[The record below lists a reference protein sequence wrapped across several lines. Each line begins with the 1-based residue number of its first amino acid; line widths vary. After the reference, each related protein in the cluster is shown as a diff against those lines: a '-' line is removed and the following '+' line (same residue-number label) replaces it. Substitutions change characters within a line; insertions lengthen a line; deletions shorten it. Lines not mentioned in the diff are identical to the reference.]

1 MGAAGA
7 VLAKR
12 GHVPP
17 AALAL
22 ALPGAAWGWGRQG
35 ACLSGSHT
43 APPEIA
49 IDWEPP
55 EGLRKAARSLNRR
68 ERARNTRGRRPAMEE
83 LEERLRRSNT
93 RFVDSL
99 HRIIETYNYPFE
111 DDILV
116 SMESL
121 TYDTPVGPQLWGDM
135 SEKNINKW
143 KKKLHKRATQ
153 CQKTTESRKQ
163 WISDFEDED
172 LKVHQE
178 PARKS
183 FIDSYEEIQV
193 ADTDTESE
201 ADLVSIR
208 RKFENVHL
216 KEDILLVNPSE
227 LEMREKVRVRVDVIV
242 QDDERN
248 IPKWI
253 MVAPGEKSKRL
264 HVTPIKS
271 CHGDMTKSPVDKITT
286 VPRHIPFLEK
296 NETGYDS
303 FMEEYQSANEECSW
317 SNVTLADLYPGM
329 VETLS
334 KLMNRHAQKKAA
346 DSIIR
351 HYKYRG
357 WPPRKSKLNVTIE
370 RIRRFRTSKL
380 KPMLPNTH
388 SNDHKL
394 PVGNNLNE
402 SNQLLH
408 NGKCQTQ
415 CVTNGEF
422 GVVSYPHV
430 NTSEM
435 EIHWP
440 GNLEDNSYIPRIDQ
454 NISESVFPNVTARTF
469 LTEGPSQTTMSLHD
483 SKGSPNGKLPEVL
496 SLECSSVTCTMFP
509 CLVKESKNGKIDNT
523 AFDGT
528 SGFRLSTC
536 NLNGDANTFP
546 PLKNYSPVRT
556 SNALIRNPEIKTFMG
571 GLQRSHSFSS
581 LPVNQSPVKTLQK
594 YEEEFEKLYQKLCPK
609 ELQKP
614 LKSRKPPSNPKEKE
628 RLIKSYFCNSVKSLK
643 KYDSAFDEVYQR
655 LCSEGFPKLPTFL
668 RASNLRKYEGIQMS
682 ETVNAL
688 INSPIRTLPAVNRIK
703 RVADFHNEDLLSS
716 PVKRLKNI
724 PEDFFPRASNQSP
737 HRKNINPQTTGLDFS
752 SVMDGIVPGIFDSPN
767 CQSQASENFDSGFHM
782 SSDHTFPVSPSTF
795 VQESRIANVYAR
807 IPRTLQNNGS
817 SRSAQKY

>member
-1 MGAAGA
+1 MVAPS
-7 VLAKR
+7 R
-12 GHVPP
+12 GRCV
-17 AALAL
+17 
-22 ALPGAAWGWGRQG
+22 RQRRRRSQ
-35 ACLSGSHT
+35 ASYCRAH
-43 APPEIA
+43 A
-49 IDWEPP
+49 
-55 EGLRKAARSLNRR
+55 AAREGGGSSAR
-68 ERARNTRGRRPAMEE
+68 ETEVPQ
-83 LEERLRRSNT
+83 
-93 RFVDSL
+93 
-99 HRIIETYNYPFE
+99 YNYPFE

-121 TYDTPVGPQLWGDM
+121 TYDTPIGPQLWGDM
-135 SEKNINKW
+135 SEKNINEW

-153 CQKTTESRKQ
+153 CQKITESRKQ

-208 RKFENVHL
+208 RKFENVNL
-216 KEDILLVNPSE
+216 KEDIRLLNPSE

-253 MVAPGEKSKRL
+253 MVAPEEKSKRL
-264 HVTPIKS
+264 HVTSPWQDLM
-271 CHGDMTKSPVDKITT
+271 GMTKSPVDKIT

-317 SNVTLADLYPGM
+317 NNVTLADLYPGM

-334 KLMNRHAQKKAA
+334 KLMNKHSQKKAA

-380 KPMLPNTH
+380 KPMLPNTN

-394 PVGNNLNE
+394 PVRNNLNE
-402 SNQLLH
+402 SNQLLQD
-408 NGKCQTQ
+408 GKCPTQ
-415 CVTNGEF
+415 CVTNGES

-430 NTSEM
+430 NTTEM
-435 EIHWP
+435 EIDWP
-440 GNLEDNSYIPRIDQ
+440 QNLEDNSYIQRIDQ
-454 NISESVFPNVTARTF
+454 NISDSVFPNVTARTEETF
-469 LTEGPSQTTMSLHD
+469 LTEGPSQTTMTLHD

-496 SLECSSVTCTMFP
+496 SLGCSSVTCTTSP
-509 CLVKESKNGKIDNT
+509 CLVKESKNGKIDNIV
-523 AFDGT
+523 FDGT
-528 SGFRLSTC
+528 SGFHLSTC

-546 PLKNYSPVRT
+546 PLNSYSLVRT
-556 SNALIRNPEIKTFMG
+556 SNALIRNPEIKTFRG
-571 GLQRSHSFSS
+571 GVSLQRSHSFSS
-581 LPVNQSPVKTLQK
+581 LPVNQSPVKTRQK
-594 YEEEFEKLYQKLCPK
+594 CEEEFEKLYQKLCPK

-614 LKSRKPPSNPKEKE
+614 LKIRKPPSNPKEKE
-628 RLIKSYFCNSVKSLK
+628 RLIKSYFCNSVKSHK

-688 INSPIRTLPAVNRIK
+688 INSPIRTLPAVTRIK

-752 SVMDGIVPGIFDSPN
+752 SVMDGIVPGIFDGPN
-767 CQSQASENFDSGFHM
+767 CQSQSSENFDSGFHT
-782 SSDHTFPVSPSTF
+782 SSNHTFPVSPSIF
-795 VQESRIANVYAR
+795 VQGYPENSATIMGERKAQAFFWEDFIAKDTQGAFLEGYREN
-807 IPRTLQNNGS
+807 IIL
-817 SRSAQKY
+817 

>member
-1 MGAAGA
+1 MVANAFFSSCQ
-7 VLAKR
+7 
-12 GHVPP
+12 PP
-17 AALAL
+17 LDWVALRDQSSS
-22 ALPGAAWGWGRQG
+22 PRVTPPVYQRPKPITSEESGRSPVRDSYG
-35 ACLSGSHT
+35 IACPWCTFTSHHLS
-43 APPEIA
+43 
-49 IDWEPP
+49 
-55 EGLRKAARSLNRR
+55 
-68 ERARNTRGRRPAMEE
+68 
-83 LEERLRRSNT
+83 
-93 RFVDSL
+93 
-99 HRIIETYNYPFE
+99 YNYPFE

-121 TYDTPVGPQLWGDM
+121 TYDTPIGPQLWGDM
-135 SEKNINKW
+135 SEKNINEW

-153 CQKTTESRKQ
+153 CQKITESRKQ

-208 RKFENVHL
+208 RKFENVNL

-264 HVTPIKS
+264 HVTSPWQDLM
-271 CHGDMTKSPVDKITT
+271 GMTKSPVDKIT
-286 VPRHIPFLEK
+286 VPRHVPFLEK

-317 SNVTLADLYPGM
+317 NNVTLADLYPGM

-334 KLMNRHAQKKAA
+334 KLMNKHSQKKAA

-380 KPMLPNTH
+380 KPMLPNTN

-402 SNQLLH
+402 SNQLVQD
-408 NGKCQTQ
+408 GKCPTQ
-415 CVTNGEF
+415 CVTNGES

-435 EIHWP
+435 EIDWP
-440 GNLEDNSYIPRIDQ
+440 GNLEDNSYIQRIDQ
-454 NISESVFPNVTARTF
+454 NISESVFPNVTARTEETF
-469 LTEGPSQTTMSLHD
+469 LTEGPSQTTMTLHD
-483 SKGSPNGKLPEVL
+483 SKGTPNEKLPEVL
-496 SLECSSVTCTMFP
+496 SLGCSSVTCTTSS
-509 CLVKESKNGKIDNT
+509 CLMKESKNGKIDNT
-523 AFDGT
+523 ASDGT
-528 SGFRLSTC
+528 SGFHLSTC

-546 PLKNYSPVRT
+546 PLNNYSLVRT
-556 SNALIRNPEIKTFMG
+556 SNALVRNPEIKTFRG
-571 GLQRSHSFSS
+571 GVSLQRSHSFSS
-581 LPVNQSPVKTLQK
+581 LPVNQSPVKTRQK
-594 YEEEFEKLYQKLCPK
+594 CEEEFEKLYQKLCPK

-614 LKSRKPPSNPKEKE
+614 LKIRKPPSNPKEKE
-628 RLIKSYFCNSVKSLK
+628 RLIKSYFCNSVKSHK
-643 KYDSAFDEVYQR
+643 KCDSAFDEVYQR

-682 ETVNAL
+682 KTVNAL
-688 INSPIRTLPAVNRIK
+688 INSPIRTLPAVTRIK

-767 CQSQASENFDSGFHM
+767 CQSQASENFDSGFHT
-782 SSDHTFPVSPSTF
+782 SSDHTFPVSPSIF
-795 VQESRIANVYAR
+795 VQGYPENSTRIMGER
-807 IPRTLQNNGS
+807 K
-817 SRSAQKY
+817 AQAFFWEDFIAKDTQGAFLEGYRENIIL

>member
-1 MGAAGA
+1 
-7 VLAKR
+7 
-12 GHVPP
+12 
-17 AALAL
+17 
-22 ALPGAAWGWGRQG
+22 
-35 ACLSGSHT
+35 
-43 APPEIA
+43 
-49 IDWEPP
+49 
-55 EGLRKAARSLNRR
+55 
-68 ERARNTRGRRPAMEE
+68 MEE
-83 LEERLRRSNT
+83 LEERLRRSNA

-99 HRIIETYNYPFE
+99 QRIIEKYNYPFE

-121 TYDTPVGPQLWGDM
+121 TYDTPIGPQLWGDM
-135 SEKNINKW
+135 SEKNINEW

-153 CQKTTESRKQ
+153 CQKITESRKQ

-208 RKFENVHL
+208 RKFENVNL
-216 KEDILLVNPSE
+216 KEDIRLLNPSE

-253 MVAPGEKSKRL
+253 MVAPEEKSKRL
-264 HVTPIKS
+264 HVTSPWRDLM
-271 CHGDMTKSPVDKITT
+271 GMTKSPVADKIT

-317 SNVTLADLYPGM
+317 NNVTLADLYPGM

-334 KLMNRHAQKKAA
+334 KLMNKHSQKKAA

-380 KPMLPNTH
+380 KPMLPNTN

-394 PVGNNLNE
+394 PVRNNLNE
-402 SNQLLH
+402 SNQLLQD
-408 NGKCQTQ
+408 GKCPTQ
-415 CVTNGEF
+415 CVTNGES

-430 NTSEM
+430 NTTEM
-435 EIHWP
+435 EIDWP
-440 GNLEDNSYIPRIDQ
+440 QNLEDNSYIQRIDQ
-454 NISESVFPNVTARTF
+454 NISESVFPNVTARTEETF
-469 LTEGPSQTTMSLHD
+469 LTEGPSQTTMTLHD
-483 SKGSPNGKLPEVL
+483 SKSSPNGKLPEVL
-496 SLECSSVTCTMFP
+496 SLGCSSVTCTTSP

-523 AFDGT
+523 AFDST
-528 SGFRLSTC
+528 SGFHLSTC

-546 PLKNYSPVRT
+546 PLNSYSLVRT
-556 SNALIRNPEIKTFMG
+556 SNALIRNPEIKTFRG
-571 GLQRSHSFSS
+571 GVSLQRSHSFSS
-581 LPVNQSPVKTLQK
+581 LPVNQSPVKTRQK
-594 YEEEFEKLYQKLCPK
+594 CEEEFEKLYQKLCPK

-614 LKSRKPPSNPKEKE
+614 LKIRKPPSNPKEKE
-628 RLIKSYFCNSVKSLK
+628 RLIKSYFCSSVKSHK

-688 INSPIRTLPAVNRIK
+688 INSPIRTLPAVTRIK

-752 SVMDGIVPGIFDSPN
+752 SVMDGIAPGIFDGPN
-767 CQSQASENFDSGFHM
+767 CQSQSSENFNPGLQISM
-782 SSDHTFPVSPSTF
+782 QVSLGHCKIMAHPEVHKNINKGYPENSATIMGERKAQAF
-795 VQESRIANVYAR
+795 FWEDFIAKDTQGAFLEGYREN
-807 IPRTLQNNGS
+807 IIL
-817 SRSAQKY
+817 

>member
-1 MGAAGA
+1 M
-7 VLAKR
+7 R
-12 GHVPP
+12 RP
-17 AALAL
+17 
-22 ALPGAAWGWGRQG
+22 
-35 ACLSGSHT
+35 
-43 APPEIA
+43 
-49 IDWEPP
+49 
-55 EGLRKAARSLNRR
+55 SLNF
-68 ERARNTRGRRPAMEE
+68 AK
-83 LEERLRRSNT
+83 
-93 RFVDSL
+93 
-99 HRIIETYNYPFE
+99 YNYPFE

-121 TYDTPVGPQLWGDM
+121 TYDTPIGPQLWGDM
-135 SEKNINKW
+135 SEKNINEW

-153 CQKTTESRKQ
+153 CQKTTETRKQ

-172 LKVHQE
+172 LKVPQE

-208 RKFENVHL
+208 RKFENVNL

-227 LEMREKVRVRVDVIV
+227 LEMREKVKVRVDVIV

-264 HVTPIKS
+264 HITSPWQDLM
-271 CHGDMTKSPVDKITT
+271 GMTKSPVDKITL
-286 VPRHIPFLEK
+286 PRHVPFLEK

-317 SNVTLADLYPGM
+317 NNVTLADLYPGM

-334 KLMNRHAQKKAA
+334 KLMNKHSQKKAA

-351 HYKYRG
+351 HYKHRG

-380 KPMLPNTH
+380 KPMLLNTN

-402 SNQLLH
+402 RNQLH
-408 NGKCQTQ
+408 DGKCQTR
-415 CVTNGEF
+415 CVTNGES
-422 GVVSYPHV
+422 GMVSYPHGS
-430 NTSEM
+430 TSEM
-435 EIHWP
+435 EIDWP
-440 GNLEDNSYIPRIDQ
+440 GNLEDNSYIQRIDQ
-454 NISESVFPNVTARTF
+454 NISESVFPNVTARTEETF
-469 LTEGPSQTTMSLHD
+469 LTEGPPQTTVSLHD

-496 SLECSSVTCTMFP
+496 SLGCFSVTCTTSP
-509 CLVKESKNGKIDNT
+509 CLVKESKNGKTDNT

-528 SGFRLSTC
+528 SGFHLSTC

-546 PLKNYSPVRT
+546 PLNNYSLVRT
-556 SNALIRNPEIKTFMG
+556 SNTLIRNPEIKTFRG
-571 GLQRSHSFSS
+571 GFSLQRSHSFSS
-581 LPVNQSPVKTLQK
+581 LPVNQSPVKTHQK
-594 YEEEFEKLYQKLCPK
+594 CEDEFEKLYQKLCPK

-614 LKSRKPPSNPKEKE
+614 LKIRKPLSNTKEKE
-628 RLIKSYFCNSVKSLK
+628 RLIKSYFCNSVKSHK

-688 INSPIRTLPAVNRIK
+688 INSPIRTLPAVTRIK

-716 PVKRLKNI
+716 PVKKLKNI
-724 PEDFFPRASNQSP
+724 PDDIFPRASNQSP

-767 CQSQASENFDSGFHM
+767 CQSQASENFDSGFHT
-782 SSDHTFPVSPSTF
+782 SSNHTYPVSPSTF
-795 VQESRIANVYAR
+795 VQESRIANVYAS
-807 IPRTLQNNGS
+807 IPRTLQSNGS

>member
-1 MGAAGA
+1 
-7 VLAKR
+7 
-12 GHVPP
+12 
-17 AALAL
+17 
-22 ALPGAAWGWGRQG
+22 
-35 ACLSGSHT
+35 
-43 APPEIA
+43 
-49 IDWEPP
+49 
-55 EGLRKAARSLNRR
+55 
-68 ERARNTRGRRPAMEE
+68 MEE
-83 LEERLRRSNT
+83 LAERLRRSNA

-99 HRIIETYNYPFE
+99 QRIIAKYNYPFE

-121 TYDTPVGPQLWGDM
+121 TYDTPIGPQLWGDM
-135 SEKNINKW
+135 SEKNINEW

-153 CQKTTESRKQ
+153 CQKITESRKQ

-172 LKVHQE
+172 LKVHQVYKLNMESEVQTGFFLAHRLPTE

-208 RKFENVHL
+208 RKFENVNL

-264 HVTPIKS
+264 HVTSPWQDLM
-271 CHGDMTKSPVDKITT
+271 GMTKSPVADKIT
-286 VPRHIPFLEK
+286 VPRHVPFLEK

-317 SNVTLADLYPGM
+317 NNVTLADLYPGM

-334 KLMNRHAQKKAA
+334 KLMNKHSQKKAA

-380 KPMLPNTH
+380 KPMLPNTN

-402 SNQLLH
+402 SNQLVQD
-408 NGKCQTQ
+408 GKCPTQ
-415 CVTNGEF
+415 CVTNGES

-435 EIHWP
+435 EIDWP
-440 GNLEDNSYIPRIDQ
+440 GNLEDNSYIQRIDQ
-454 NISESVFPNVTARTF
+454 NISESVFPNVTARTEETF
-469 LTEGPSQTTMSLHD
+469 LTEGPSQTTMTLHD
-483 SKGSPNGKLPEVL
+483 SKGTPNEKLPEVL
-496 SLECSSVTCTMFP
+496 SLGCSSVTCTTSS
-509 CLVKESKNGKIDNT
+509 CLMKESKNGKIDNT
-523 AFDGT
+523 ASDGT
-528 SGFRLSTC
+528 SGFHLSTC

-546 PLKNYSPVRT
+546 PLNNYSLVRT
-556 SNALIRNPEIKTFMG
+556 SNALVRNPEIKTFRG
-571 GLQRSHSFSS
+571 GVSLQRSHSFSS
-581 LPVNQSPVKTLQK
+581 LPVNQSPVKTRQK
-594 YEEEFEKLYQKLCPK
+594 CEEEFEKLYQKLCPK

-614 LKSRKPPSNPKEKE
+614 LKIRKPPSNPKEKE
-628 RLIKSYFCNSVKSLK
+628 RLIKSYFCNSVKSHK
-643 KYDSAFDEVYQR
+643 KCDSAFDEVYQR

-682 ETVNAL
+682 KTVNAL
-688 INSPIRTLPAVNRIK
+688 INSPIRTLPAVTRIK

-767 CQSQASENFDSGFHM
+767 CQSQASENFDSGFHT
-782 SSDHTFPVSPSTF
+782 SSDHTFPVSPSIF
-795 VQESRIANVYAR
+795 VQGYPENSTRIMGER
-807 IPRTLQNNGS
+807 K
-817 SRSAQKY
+817 AQAFFWEDFIAKDTQGAFLEGYRENIIL

>member
-1 MGAAGA
+1 
-7 VLAKR
+7 
-12 GHVPP
+12 
-17 AALAL
+17 
-22 ALPGAAWGWGRQG
+22 
-35 ACLSGSHT
+35 
-43 APPEIA
+43 
-49 IDWEPP
+49 
-55 EGLRKAARSLNRR
+55 
-68 ERARNTRGRRPAMEE
+68 
-83 LEERLRRSNT
+83 
-93 RFVDSL
+93 
-99 HRIIETYNYPFE
+99 
-111 DDILV
+111 
-116 SMESL
+116 MESL
-121 TYDTPVGPQLWGDM
+121 TYDTPIGPQLWGDM
-135 SEKNINKW
+135 SEKNINEW

-153 CQKTTESRKQ
+153 CQKTTETRKQ

-172 LKVHQE
+172 LKVPQE

-208 RKFENVHL
+208 RKFENVNL

-227 LEMREKVRVRVDVIV
+227 LEMREKVKVRVDVIV

-264 HVTPIKS
+264 HITSPWQDLM
-271 CHGDMTKSPVDKITT
+271 GMTKSPVADKITL
-286 VPRHIPFLEK
+286 PRHVPFLEK

-317 SNVTLADLYPGM
+317 NNVTLADLYPGM

-334 KLMNRHAQKKAA
+334 KLMNKHSQKKAA

-351 HYKYRG
+351 HYKHRG

-380 KPMLPNTH
+380 KPMLLNTN

-402 SNQLLH
+402 RNQLH
-408 NGKCQTQ
+408 DGKCQTR
-415 CVTNGEF
+415 CVTNGES
-422 GVVSYPHV
+422 GMVSYPHGS
-430 NTSEM
+430 TSEM
-435 EIHWP
+435 EIDWP
-440 GNLEDNSYIPRIDQ
+440 GNLEDNSYIQRIDQ
-454 NISESVFPNVTARTF
+454 NISESVFPNVTARTEETF
-469 LTEGPSQTTMSLHD
+469 LTEGPPQTTVSLHD

-496 SLECSSVTCTMFP
+496 SLGCFSVTCTTSP
-509 CLVKESKNGKIDNT
+509 CLVKESKNGKTDNT

-528 SGFRLSTC
+528 SGFHLSTC

-546 PLKNYSPVRT
+546 PLNNYSLVRT
-556 SNALIRNPEIKTFMG
+556 SNTLIRNPEIKTFRG
-571 GLQRSHSFSS
+571 GFSLQRSHSFSS
-581 LPVNQSPVKTLQK
+581 LPVNQSPVKTHQK
-594 YEEEFEKLYQKLCPK
+594 CEDEFEKLYQKLCPK

-614 LKSRKPPSNPKEKE
+614 LKIRKPLSNTKEKE
-628 RLIKSYFCNSVKSLK
+628 RLIKSYFCNSVKSHK

-688 INSPIRTLPAVNRIK
+688 INSPIRTLPAVTRIK

-716 PVKRLKNI
+716 PVKKLKNI
-724 PEDFFPRASNQSP
+724 PDDIFPRASNQSP

-767 CQSQASENFDSGFHM
+767 CQSQASENFDSGFHT
-782 SSDHTFPVSPSTF
+782 SSNHTYPVSPSTF
-795 VQESRIANVYAR
+795 VQESRIANVYAS
-807 IPRTLQNNGS
+807 IPRTLQSNGS

>member
-1 MGAAGA
+1 
-7 VLAKR
+7 
-12 GHVPP
+12 
-17 AALAL
+17 
-22 ALPGAAWGWGRQG
+22 
-35 ACLSGSHT
+35 
-43 APPEIA
+43 
-49 IDWEPP
+49 
-55 EGLRKAARSLNRR
+55 
-68 ERARNTRGRRPAMEE
+68 MEE
-83 LEERLRRSNT
+83 LEERLRRSNA

-99 HRIIETYNYPFE
+99 QRIIEKYNYPFE

-121 TYDTPVGPQLWGDM
+121 TYDTPIGPQLWGDM
-135 SEKNINKW
+135 SEKNINEW

-153 CQKTTESRKQ
+153 CQKTTETRKQ

-172 LKVHQE
+172 LKVPQE

-208 RKFENVHL
+208 RKFENVNL

-227 LEMREKVRVRVDVIV
+227 LEMREKVKVRVDVIV

-264 HVTPIKS
+264 HITSPWQDLM
-271 CHGDMTKSPVDKITT
+271 GMTKSPVDKITL
-286 VPRHIPFLEK
+286 PRHVPFLEK

-317 SNVTLADLYPGM
+317 NNVTLADLYPGM

-334 KLMNRHAQKKAA
+334 KLMNKHSQKKAA

-351 HYKYRG
+351 HYKHRG

-380 KPMLPNTH
+380 KPMLLNTN

-402 SNQLLH
+402 RNQLH
-408 NGKCQTQ
+408 DGKCQTR
-415 CVTNGEF
+415 CVTNGES
-422 GVVSYPHV
+422 GMVSYPHGS
-430 NTSEM
+430 TSEM
-435 EIHWP
+435 EIDWP
-440 GNLEDNSYIPRIDQ
+440 GNLEDNSYIQRIDQ
-454 NISESVFPNVTARTF
+454 NISESVFPNVTARTEETF
-469 LTEGPSQTTMSLHD
+469 LTEGPPQTTVSLHD

-496 SLECSSVTCTMFP
+496 SLGCFSVTCTTSP
-509 CLVKESKNGKIDNT
+509 CLVKESKNGKTDNT

-528 SGFRLSTC
+528 SGFHLSTC

-546 PLKNYSPVRT
+546 PLNNYSLVRT
-556 SNALIRNPEIKTFMG
+556 SNTLIRNPEIKTFRG
-571 GLQRSHSFSS
+571 GFSLQRSHSFSS
-581 LPVNQSPVKTLQK
+581 LPVNQSPVKTHQK
-594 YEEEFEKLYQKLCPK
+594 CEDEFEKLYQKLCPK

-614 LKSRKPPSNPKEKE
+614 LKIRKPLSNTKEKE
-628 RLIKSYFCNSVKSLK
+628 RLIKSYFCNSVKSHK

-688 INSPIRTLPAVNRIK
+688 INSPIRTLPAVTRIK

-716 PVKRLKNI
+716 PVKKLKNI
-724 PEDFFPRASNQSP
+724 PDDIFPRASNQSP

-767 CQSQASENFDSGFHM
+767 CQSQASENFDSGFHT
-782 SSDHTFPVSPSTF
+782 SSNHTYPVSPSTF
-795 VQESRIANVYAR
+795 VQESRIANVYAS
-807 IPRTLQNNGS
+807 IPRTLQSNGS

>member
-1 MGAAGA
+1 MRSEEAGGAG
-7 VLAKR
+7 
-12 GHVPP
+12 
-17 AALAL
+17 
-22 ALPGAAWGWGRQG
+22 
-35 ACLSGSHT
+35 
-43 APPEIA
+43 
-49 IDWEPP
+49 
-55 EGLRKAARSLNRR
+55 
-68 ERARNTRGRRPAMEE
+68 RPAMEE
-83 LEERLRRSNT
+83 LEERLRRSNA

-99 HRIIETYNYPFE
+99 QRIIEKYNYPFE

-121 TYDTPVGPQLWGDM
+121 TYDTPIGPQLWGDM
-135 SEKNINKW
+135 SEKNINEW

-153 CQKTTESRKQ
+153 CQKTTETRKQ

-172 LKVHQE
+172 LKVPQE

-208 RKFENVHL
+208 RKFENVNL
-216 KEDILLVNPSE
+216 KEDNLLVNPSE
-227 LEMREKVRVRVDVIV
+227 LEMREKVKVRVDVIV

-264 HVTPIKS
+264 HITSPWQDLM
-271 CHGDMTKSPVDKITT
+271 GMTKSPVADKITL
-286 VPRHIPFLEK
+286 PRHVPFLEK

-317 SNVTLADLYPGM
+317 NNVTLADLYPGM

-334 KLMNRHAQKKAA
+334 KLMNKHSQKKAA

-351 HYKYRG
+351 HYKHRG

-380 KPMLPNTH
+380 KPMLPNTN

-408 NGKCQTQ
+408 DGKCQTR
-415 CVTNGEF
+415 CVTNGES
-422 GVVSYPHV
+422 GMVSYPHV

-435 EIHWP
+435 EIDWP
-440 GNLEDNSYIPRIDQ
+440 GNLEDNSYIQRIDQ
-454 NISESVFPNVTARTF
+454 NISESVFPNVTARTEETF
-469 LTEGPSQTTMSLHD
+469 LTEGLPQTTVSLHD

-496 SLECSSVTCTMFP
+496 SLGCFSVTCTTSP
-509 CLVKESKNGKIDNT
+509 CLVKESKNGKNDNT

-528 SGFRLSTC
+528 SGFHLSTC

-546 PLKNYSPVRT
+546 PLNYSLVRT
-556 SNALIRNPEIKTFMG
+556 SNALIRNPEIKTFRG
-571 GLQRSHSFSS
+571 GFSLQRSHSFSS
-581 LPVNQSPVKTLQK
+581 LPVNQSPVKTHQK
-594 YEEEFEKLYQKLCPK
+594 CEDEFEKLYQKLCPK

-614 LKSRKPPSNPKEKE
+614 LKIRKPLSNTKEKE
-628 RLIKSYFCNSVKSLK
+628 RLIKSYFCNSVKSHK

-688 INSPIRTLPAVNRIK
+688 INSPIRTLPAVTRIK

-716 PVKRLKNI
+716 PVKKLKNI
-724 PEDFFPRASNQSP
+724 PEDIFPRASNQSP
-737 HRKNINPQTTGLDFS
+737 HRKNINPQTTSLDFS
-752 SVMDGIVPGIFDSPN
+752 RVMDGIVPGIFDSPN
-767 CQSQASENFDSGFHM
+767 CQSQASENFDSGFHT
-782 SSDHTFPVSPSTF
+782 SSNHTYPVSPSTF
-795 VQESRIANVYAR
+795 VQESRIANVYAS
-807 IPRTLQNNGS
+807 IPRTLQSNGS

>member
-1 MGAAGA
+1 
-7 VLAKR
+7 
-12 GHVPP
+12 
-17 AALAL
+17 
-22 ALPGAAWGWGRQG
+22 
-35 ACLSGSHT
+35 
-43 APPEIA
+43 
-49 IDWEPP
+49 
-55 EGLRKAARSLNRR
+55 
-68 ERARNTRGRRPAMEE
+68 
-83 LEERLRRSNT
+83 
-93 RFVDSL
+93 
-99 HRIIETYNYPFE
+99 
-111 DDILV
+111 
-116 SMESL
+116 
-121 TYDTPVGPQLWGDM
+121 M
-135 SEKNINKW
+135 SEKNINEW

-153 CQKTTESRKQ
+153 CQKTTETRKQ

-172 LKVHQE
+172 LKVPQE

-208 RKFENVHL
+208 RKFENVNL

-227 LEMREKVRVRVDVIV
+227 LEMREKVKVRVDVIV

-264 HVTPIKS
+264 HITSPWQDLM
-271 CHGDMTKSPVDKITT
+271 GMTKSPVADKITL
-286 VPRHIPFLEK
+286 PRHVPFLEK

-317 SNVTLADLYPGM
+317 NNVTLADLYPGM

-334 KLMNRHAQKKAA
+334 KLMNKHSQKKAA

-351 HYKYRG
+351 HYKHRG

-380 KPMLPNTH
+380 KPMLLNTN

-402 SNQLLH
+402 RNQLH
-408 NGKCQTQ
+408 DGKCQTR
-415 CVTNGEF
+415 CVTNGES
-422 GVVSYPHV
+422 GMVSYPHGS
-430 NTSEM
+430 TSEM
-435 EIHWP
+435 EIDWP
-440 GNLEDNSYIPRIDQ
+440 GNLEDNSYIQRIDQ
-454 NISESVFPNVTARTF
+454 NISESVFPNVTARTEETF
-469 LTEGPSQTTMSLHD
+469 LTEGPPQTTVSLHD

-496 SLECSSVTCTMFP
+496 SLGCFSVTCTTSP
-509 CLVKESKNGKIDNT
+509 CLVKESKNGKTDNT

-528 SGFRLSTC
+528 SGFHLSTC

-546 PLKNYSPVRT
+546 PLNNYSLVRT
-556 SNALIRNPEIKTFMG
+556 SNTLIRNPEIKTFRG
-571 GLQRSHSFSS
+571 GFSLQRSHSFSS
-581 LPVNQSPVKTLQK
+581 LPVNQSPVKTHQK
-594 YEEEFEKLYQKLCPK
+594 CEDEFEKLYQKLCPK

-614 LKSRKPPSNPKEKE
+614 LKIRKPLSNTKEKE
-628 RLIKSYFCNSVKSLK
+628 RLIKSYFCNSVKSHK

-688 INSPIRTLPAVNRIK
+688 INSPIRTLPAVTRIK

-716 PVKRLKNI
+716 PVKKLKNI
-724 PEDFFPRASNQSP
+724 PDDIFPRASNQSP

-767 CQSQASENFDSGFHM
+767 CQSQASENFDSGFHT
-782 SSDHTFPVSPSTF
+782 SSNHTYPVSPSTF
-795 VQESRIANVYAR
+795 VQESRIANVYAS
-807 IPRTLQNNGS
+807 IPRTLQSNGS

>member
-1 MGAAGA
+1 
-7 VLAKR
+7 
-12 GHVPP
+12 
-17 AALAL
+17 
-22 ALPGAAWGWGRQG
+22 
-35 ACLSGSHT
+35 
-43 APPEIA
+43 
-49 IDWEPP
+49 
-55 EGLRKAARSLNRR
+55 
-68 ERARNTRGRRPAMEE
+68 MEE
-83 LEERLRRSNT
+83 LAERLRRSNA

-99 HRIIETYNYPFE
+99 QRIIAKYNYPFE

-121 TYDTPVGPQLWGDM
+121 TYDTPIGPQLWGDM
-135 SEKNINKW
+135 SEKNINEW

-153 CQKTTESRKQ
+153 CQKITESRKQ

-208 RKFENVHL
+208 RKFENVNL

-264 HVTPIKS
+264 HVTSPWQDLM
-271 CHGDMTKSPVDKITT
+271 GMTKSPVDKIT
-286 VPRHIPFLEK
+286 VPRHVPFLEK

-317 SNVTLADLYPGM
+317 NNVTLADLYPGM

-334 KLMNRHAQKKAA
+334 KLMNKHSQKKAA

-380 KPMLPNTH
+380 KPMLPNTN

-402 SNQLLH
+402 SNQLVQD
-408 NGKCQTQ
+408 GKCPTQ
-415 CVTNGEF
+415 CVTNGES

-435 EIHWP
+435 EIDWP
-440 GNLEDNSYIPRIDQ
+440 GNLEDNSYIQRIDQ
-454 NISESVFPNVTARTF
+454 NISESVFPNVTARTEETF
-469 LTEGPSQTTMSLHD
+469 LTEGPSQTTMTLHD
-483 SKGSPNGKLPEVL
+483 SKGTPNEKLPEVL
-496 SLECSSVTCTMFP
+496 SLGCSSVTCTTSS
-509 CLVKESKNGKIDNT
+509 CLMKESKNGKIDNT
-523 AFDGT
+523 ASDGT
-528 SGFRLSTC
+528 SGFHLSTC

-546 PLKNYSPVRT
+546 PLNNYSLVRT
-556 SNALIRNPEIKTFMG
+556 SNALVRNPEIKTFRG
-571 GLQRSHSFSS
+571 GVSLQRSHSFSS
-581 LPVNQSPVKTLQK
+581 LPVNQSPVKTRQK
-594 YEEEFEKLYQKLCPK
+594 CEEEFEKLYQKLCPK

-614 LKSRKPPSNPKEKE
+614 LKIRKPPSNPKEKE
-628 RLIKSYFCNSVKSLK
+628 RLIKSYFCNSVKSHK
-643 KYDSAFDEVYQR
+643 KCDSAFDEVYQR

-682 ETVNAL
+682 KTVNAL
-688 INSPIRTLPAVNRIK
+688 INSPIRTLPAVTRIK

-767 CQSQASENFDSGFHM
+767 CQSQASENFDSGFHT
-782 SSDHTFPVSPSTF
+782 SSDHTFPVSPSIF
-795 VQESRIANVYAR
+795 VQGYPENSTRIMGER
-807 IPRTLQNNGS
+807 K
-817 SRSAQKY
+817 AQAFFWEDFIAKDTQGAFLEGYRENIIL

>member
-1 MGAAGA
+1 
-7 VLAKR
+7 
-12 GHVPP
+12 
-17 AALAL
+17 
-22 ALPGAAWGWGRQG
+22 
-35 ACLSGSHT
+35 
-43 APPEIA
+43 
-49 IDWEPP
+49 
-55 EGLRKAARSLNRR
+55 
-68 ERARNTRGRRPAMEE
+68 MEE
-83 LEERLRRSNT
+83 LEERLCRSNA

-99 HRIIETYNYPFE
+99 QRIIEKYNYPFE

-121 TYDTPVGPQLWGDM
+121 TYETPIGPQLWGDM
-135 SEKNINKW
+135 SEKSINEW
-143 KKKLHKRATQ
+143 KKKLHKKATQ
-153 CQKTTESRKQ
+153 CQKNTETQKQ

-193 ADTDTESE
+193 SDADTERE

-208 RKFENVHL
+208 RKFENVNL

-227 LEMREKVRVRVDVIV
+227 MEMREKVRVRVDVIV

-253 MVAPGEKSKRL
+253 MVAPGEKSKCL
-264 HVTPIKS
+264 HITYPWQDLM
-271 CHGDMTKSPVDKITT
+271 GMTKSPVDKRTL
-286 VPRHIPFLEK
+286 PRHIPFPEK
-296 NETGYDS
+296 NEMGYDS
-303 FMEEYQSANEECSW
+303 FIEEYQSANEECSW
-317 SNVTLADLYPGM
+317 NNVTLADLYPGM

-334 KLMNRHAQKKAA
+334 KLMNKHCQKKVA

-351 HYKYRG
+351 HYRRRG

-370 RIRRFRTSKL
+370 RIRRFRASKL
-380 KPMLPNTH
+380 KPILPNTN

-408 NGKCQTQ
+408 NGKCHTL
-415 CVTNGEF
+415 CLTNGES
-422 GVVSYPHV
+422 GMVSYPHV

-435 EIHWP
+435 EIDWP
-440 GNLEDNSYIPRIDQ
+440 ENLEDNSYIQRIDQ
-454 NISESVFPNVTARTF
+454 NISESVFPNVTARTEETF
-469 LTEGPSQTTMSLHD
+469 LTEGPPQTTVSLHD

-496 SLECSSVTCTMFP
+496 SLGCSSVTCTTAP
-509 CLVKESKNGKIDNT
+509 CLVKESTNGKFDNT
-523 AFDGT
+523 ALDGT
-528 SGFRLSTC
+528 SGFHLSTC

-546 PLKNYSPVRT
+546 PLNSYSPVRT
-556 SNALIRNPEIKTFMG
+556 SNVSIRNPEIKTFRG
-571 GLQRSHSFSS
+571 GISLQRSHSFSS
-581 LPVNQSPVKTLQK
+581 LPVNQSPVKTHQK
-594 YEEEFEKLYQKLCPK
+594 CEDEFEKLYQKLCPK

-614 LKSRKPPSNPKEKE
+614 LKIRKPPSNPKDKE
-628 RLIKSYFCNSVKSLK
+628 RLIKSYFGNSVKSHK
-643 KYDSAFDEVYQR
+643 NYDRAFDEVYQR
-655 LCSEGFPKLPTFL
+655 LCPEGFPKLPTFL

-688 INSPIRTLPAVNRIK
+688 INSPIRTLPSVTRIK

-724 PEDFFPRASNQSP
+724 PEDLFPSNQSS
-737 HRKNINPQTTGLDFS
+737 HRKNMNPQTSGLDFS
-752 SVMDGIVPGIFDSPN
+752 SVMDGIVPGIFDIPN
-767 CQSQASENFDSGFHM
+767 CQSQASENFDPGFHT
-782 SSDHTFPVSPSTF
+782 SSNHTYLVSPSTF
-795 VQESRIANVYAR
+795 VQDSRIANVYASM
-807 IPRTLQNNGS
+807 PRTLQSNGS

>member
-1 MGAAGA
+1 
-7 VLAKR
+7 
-12 GHVPP
+12 
-17 AALAL
+17 
-22 ALPGAAWGWGRQG
+22 
-35 ACLSGSHT
+35 
-43 APPEIA
+43 
-49 IDWEPP
+49 
-55 EGLRKAARSLNRR
+55 
-68 ERARNTRGRRPAMEE
+68 MET
-83 LEERLRRSNT
+83 LEERLRRSNA
-93 RFVDSL
+93 RFVGSL
-99 HRIIETYNYPFE
+99 QRIIEKYNYPFE

-121 TYDTPVGPQLWGDM
+121 TYETPIGPQLWGDM
-135 SEKNINKW
+135 SEKSINEW
-143 KKKLHKRATQ
+143 KKKLHKKATH
-153 CQKTTESRKQ
+153 CQKTTDTRKQ

-178 PARKS
+178 HARKS

-193 ADTDTESE
+193 ADTDTERE

-208 RKFENVHL
+208 RKFENVNL

-253 MVAPGEKSKRL
+253 MVAPGEKPKRL
-264 HVTPIKS
+264 HITYPWQDLM
-271 CHGDMTKSPVDKITT
+271 GMTKSPVADKITL
-286 VPRHIPFLEK
+286 PRHIPFLEK

-317 SNVTLADLYPGM
+317 NNVTLADLYPGM

-334 KLMNRHAQKKAA
+334 KLMNKHSQKKAA

-351 HYKYRG
+351 HYKHRG

-380 KPMLPNTH
+380 TPMLPNTN

-415 CVTNGEF
+415 CVTNGES

-435 EIHWP
+435 EIDWP
-440 GNLEDNSYIPRIDQ
+440 GNLEDNSYIQRIDE
-454 NISESVFPNVTARTF
+454 NISESVFPNVTARTEETF
-469 LTEGPSQTTMSLHD
+469 LTEGPPQTTVSLHD
-483 SKGSPNGKLPEVL
+483 LKGSPNGKLPEVL
-496 SLECSSVTCTMFP
+496 PLGCSSVTCTTAP
-509 CLVKESKNGKIDNT
+509 CLVKESKNSKIDNT

-528 SGFRLSTC
+528 SGFHLSTC

-546 PLKNYSPVRT
+546 PLNSYSLVRT
-556 SNALIRNPEIKTFMG
+556 SNASIRNPEIKTFRG
-571 GLQRSHSFSS
+571 GISLQRSHSFSS
-581 LPVNQSPVKTLQK
+581 LPVNQSPVKTCQK
-594 YEEEFEKLYQKLCPK
+594 SEDEFEKLYQKLCPK

-614 LKSRKPPSNPKEKE
+614 LKIRKPPSNPKEKE
-628 RLIKSYFCNSVKSLK
+628 RLIKSYFCNSVKSHK
-643 KYDSAFDEVYQR
+643 NYDSAFDEVYQR

-688 INSPIRTLPAVNRIK
+688 INSPIRTLPSVTRIK
-703 RVADFHNEDLLSS
+703 RVADLHNEDLLSS

-724 PEDFFPRASNQSP
+724 PEDFFPRASNQST
-737 HRKNINPQTTGLDFS
+737 HRKNINPQTSGLDFS
-752 SVMDGIVPGIFDSPN
+752 SVMDGIVPGIFDIPN
-767 CQSQASENFDSGFHM
+767 CQSQASENFDSGFHT
-782 SSDHTFPVSPSTF
+782 SSNHTYPVSPSTF
-795 VQESRIANVYAR
+795 VQESRISNVYASM
-807 IPRTLQNNGS
+807 PRTLQSNGL

>member
-1 MGAAGA
+1 MVAPS
-7 VLAKR
+7 R
-12 GHVPP
+12 GRCV
-17 AALAL
+17 
-22 ALPGAAWGWGRQG
+22 RQRRRRSQ
-35 ACLSGSHT
+35 ASYCRAH
-43 APPEIA
+43 A
-49 IDWEPP
+49 
-55 EGLRKAARSLNRR
+55 AAREGGGSSAR
-68 ERARNTRGRRPAMEE
+68 ETEVPQ
-83 LEERLRRSNT
+83 
-93 RFVDSL
+93 
-99 HRIIETYNYPFE
+99 YNYPFE

-121 TYDTPVGPQLWGDM
+121 TYDTPIGPQLWGDM
-135 SEKNINKW
+135 SEKNINEW

-153 CQKTTESRKQ
+153 CQKITESRKQ

-208 RKFENVHL
+208 RKFENVNL
-216 KEDILLVNPSE
+216 KEDIRLLNPSE

-253 MVAPGEKSKRL
+253 MVAPEEKSKRL
-264 HVTPIKS
+264 HVTSPWQDLM
-271 CHGDMTKSPVDKITT
+271 GMTKSPVDKIT

-317 SNVTLADLYPGM
+317 NNVTLADLYPGM

-334 KLMNRHAQKKAA
+334 KLMNKHSQKKAA

-380 KPMLPNTH
+380 KPMLPNTN

-394 PVGNNLNE
+394 PVRNNLNE
-402 SNQLLH
+402 SNQLFQD
-408 NGKCQTQ
+408 GKCPTQ
-415 CVTNGEF
+415 CVTNGES

-430 NTSEM
+430 NTTEM
-435 EIHWP
+435 EIDWP
-440 GNLEDNSYIPRIDQ
+440 QNLEDNSYIQRIDQ
-454 NISESVFPNVTARTF
+454 NISDSVFPNVTARTEETF
-469 LTEGPSQTTMSLHD
+469 LTEGPSQNTMTLHD

-496 SLECSSVTCTMFP
+496 SLGCSSVTCTTSP
-509 CLVKESKNGKIDNT
+509 CLVKESKNGKIDNI

-528 SGFRLSTC
+528 SGFHLSTC

-546 PLKNYSPVRT
+546 PLNSYSLVRT
-556 SNALIRNPEIKTFMG
+556 SNALIRNPEIKTFRG
-571 GLQRSHSFSS
+571 GVSLQRSHSFSS
-581 LPVNQSPVKTLQK
+581 LPVNQSPVKTRQK
-594 YEEEFEKLYQKLCPK
+594 CEEEFEKLYQKLCPK

-614 LKSRKPPSNPKEKE
+614 LKIRKPPSNPKEKE
-628 RLIKSYFCNSVKSLK
+628 RLIKSYFCNSVKSHK

-688 INSPIRTLPAVNRIK
+688 INSPIRTLPAVTRIK
-703 RVADFHNEDLLSS
+703 RVADFHSEDLLSS

-752 SVMDGIVPGIFDSPN
+752 SVMDGIVPGIFDGPN
-767 CQSQASENFDSGFHM
+767 CQSQSSENFDSGFHT
-782 SSDHTFPVSPSTF
+782 SSNHTFPVSPSIF
-795 VQESRIANVYAR
+795 VQGYPENSATIMGERKAQAFFWEDFIAKDTQGAFLEGYREN
-807 IPRTLQNNGS
+807 IIL
-817 SRSAQKY
+817 